1 MPRLGWDIALDE
13 AWRVG
18 RHYYDR
24 VERGYHLYQVPRY
37 DTGDRRGCGRMFT
50 GSVWATLYLDTV
62 DLAVLLDVAV
72 ERTLTSQ
79 KAKHDV
85 LKINVELICR
95 KGTFRV
101 PFGSKESL

>member
-1 MPRLGWDIALDE
+1 MWTNVYRLCVGYALS
-13 AWRVG
+13 
-18 RHYYDR
+18 
-24 VERGYHLYQVPRY
+24 RY
-37 DTGDRRGCGRMFT
+37 RR
-50 GSVWATLYLDTV
+50 SV
-62 DLAVLLDVAV
+62 AVLLDVAV

>member
-1 MPRLGWDIALDE
+1 MWAYVYRLCVGYALS
-13 AWRVG
+13 
-18 RHYYDR
+18 
-24 VERGYHLYQVPRY
+24 RY
-37 DTGDRRGCGRMFT
+37 
-50 GSVWATLYLDTV
+50 VDTV
-62 DLAVLLDVAV
+62 DLAVLLGVAG